1 MEENLVRPRAEC
13 LSNYTPLGRNRKGRR
28 WPNSHK
34 GFSLYNNPKSGE
46 GLIYN
51 VQWFNTIC
59 GLGEGSGKCSSS
71 IYKKVIAHLQVPV
84 MCIKQKYKVPN
95 QLGNKNNPK
104 KVDLTLIT
112 VYLRLALDMDFLK
125 SGVLLFII

>member
-1 MEENLVRPRAEC
+1 MEENLVRDSVQAQAWIAYPITHHLAGIEKEGDGQI
-13 LSNYTPLGRNRKGRR
+13 LN
-28 WPNSHK
+28 K

-46 GLIYN
+46 GLVYN

-84 MCIKQKYKVPN
+84 MCIKQ
-95 QLGNKNNPK
+95 
-104 KVDLTLIT
+104 I
-112 VYLRLALDMDFLK
+112 
-125 SGVLLFII
+125 